1 MKNLIKI
8 LTLFGLTF
16 VMAGAIWAEPKF
28 DFGGQIRFRGEYD
41 DRDLNPDNVALKYSE
56 LRARVHV
63 KAELDKNVTAFIQF
77 QDGRLLGED
86 TSGVTNNKD
95 NVDIHQAYIQIER
108 LWHDGV
114 GCKVGRFEVNIGNQR
129 VFGAVDW
136 SRVGRAWDGAVLWY
150 DQRDFRLSGYWLKRL
165 ELNDTLDN
173 RDFDITG
180 LHAHFKDIS
189 LELFGF
195 YEYDA
200 DELDENRE
208 TTRHNKL
215 NRFNIGLYYK
225 DTQDDVDYEVTAVYQ
240 SGDQS
245 DPTADDPD
253 DVDIS
258 ALMMAGEIG
267 YTFDARKNN
276 LRLAAGFDYTSGDD
290 TPDNRSHSAYN
301 NLYYTGHKFRGY
313 MDYFIGS
320 PSHGLLDLILR
331 AAFDPD
337 PLWTVKGDLHFFKAT
352 AEYVDYLDDE
362 TKDIGSEF
370 DVTVITTSVPG
381 VLLTGGA
388 SVFLPSESFAGYD
401 DPGARF
407 WLFTMAEVNF

>member
-1 MKNLIKI
+1 MKDVIALFMIIGLI
-8 LTLFGLTF
+8 LL
-16 VMAGAIWAEPKF
+16 MAGDISAEPKL

-41 DRDLNPDNVALKYSE
+41 DRDLNPSNVALKYSE
-56 LRARVHV
+56 LRTRVHL
-63 KAELDKNVTAFIQF
+63 KAELDRNVTAFVQL
-77 QDGRLLGED
+77 QDSRLLGQD
-86 TSGVTNNKD
+86 TSGITSNKE
-95 NVDIHQAYIQIER
+95 NVDLHQAYIQINR

-180 LHAHFKDIS
+180 LHAHFKDIN

-200 DELDENRE
+200 DELDEARE

-215 NRFNIGLYYK
+215 NRFNVGLYYK
-225 DTQDDVDYEVTAVYQ
+225 DVRDNVDYDVTAVYQ
-240 SGDQS
+240 TGDQS
-245 DPTADDPD
+245 DPTDEDPD

-258 ALMMAGEIG
+258 ALMIAGEIG
-267 YTFDARKNN
+267 YTFNARKNN

-290 TPDNRSHSAYN
+290 TPNNHTNNAYN

-313 MDYFIGS
+313 MDYFVGS
-320 PSHGLLDLILR
+320 PTYGLLDLFFR

-337 PLWTVKGDLHFFKAT
+337 PLWTVRGDMHFFKAS
-352 AEYVDYLDDE
+352 AEYENYLSDD

-370 DVTVITTSVPG
+370 DLTVVTTGVPG

-388 SVFLPSESFAGYD
+388 SVFLPSKSFAGHD
-401 DPGARF
+401 DPGARY
-407 WLFTMAEVNF
+407 WLYTMAEVNF